1 MREMLGQF
9 FERVRRG
16 SIDGPRKRAFSL
28 DKWQKAF
35 NVHKPHDDADDA
47 LYAAGVCIHDKLH
60 AIRLG
65 LSRSSLS
72 RLSRETRVKAFV
84 AAVNHE
90 YESLLLNAT
99 EAARP
104 KEGQSNIDAYDLTKV
119 RVTTADGRSYDVES
133 ILATVIDGVTI
144 PLRFS
149 LNGRSNDVND
159 NFSNVRWED
168 VALELNLGAIY
179 DQAEAIWEDCVWNN
193 YVLKGN
199 SQNMIVVPTKMD
211 AKRGAHAAT
220 ARKAVLAIEAITY
233 AIQAIQQIH
242 EKGISPRLKSVKA
255 VLNDRHRQRIEL
267 GTDEMD
273 PHSQAMLFALQT
285 MACPPYFESLIDDPQ
300 PRLNG
305 LSISQ
310 LFDAW
315 IIVSQAA
322 RLLWEGTAESRNAT
336 ITGVT
341 GGLSDM
347 TKYIPSFTK
356 AALSE
361 ALQNATHI
369 SSSGA
374 HTVIE
379 FLTFRGNAK
388 QQIWSQPLIA
398 VEDETKLFP
407 IFGAIASP
415 PNLRFVLELW
425 MAQLDVPFDKKGEP
439 FERCLRQSI
448 ADAISNSP
456 LLSKIAKA
464 IPNDFTFKCKDGS
477 FGQLDALFCV
487 GSQIFVVE
495 AKCILEP
502 TDSTSIGTHRQTV
515 EEAASQAK
523 KRVALINEH
532 RSEFIDSMK
541 GFGWDLAED
550 FVAHP
555 LIVVSTV
562 AHVGV
567 SCNGVPVVDELVLER
582 FFAGSFEKV
591 GVDTKDFSV
600 VERVRYPFYATANEA
615 ESVAATYFAS
625 PPQLKQYLE
634 GLTLTQTPVY
644 AVSDEDWGGIVL
656 EFSHT

>member
-1 MREMLGQF
+1 MGQF

-28 DKWQKAF
+28 DKWEKAF
-35 NVHKPHDDADDA
+35 NVDKPHDDADDA
-47 LYAAGVCIHDKLH
+47 LYKAGVCIHDKLH
-60 AIRLG
+60 AIRLA
-65 LSRSSLS
+65 LSKSSLS

-90 YESLLLNAT
+90 YESLLTKAR
-99 EAARP
+99 EAASP
-104 KEGQSNIDAYDLTKV
+104 KEGQSNLDAYDLTKV
-119 RVTTADGRSYDVES
+119 RVTTADGQSYGVES
-133 ILATVIDGVTI
+133 ILATVLDGVTI

-149 LNGRSNDVND
+149 LTGRSNDVDD
-159 NFSNVRWED
+159 NFSNVTWED
-168 VALELNLGAIY
+168 VVLELNLGAIY
-179 DQAEAIWEDCVWNN
+179 DQAEGIWEDCVWNN

-199 SQNMIVVPTKMD
+199 SQNIIVVPTEMD

-220 ARKAVLAIEAITY
+220 ARKTVLAMEAITY

-242 EKGISPRLKSVKA
+242 KKGVAARLRSVKA

-273 PHSQAMLFALQT
+273 PRSQAMLFALQT

-300 PRLNG
+300 ARLSG

-310 LFDAW
+310 LFDGW

-322 RLLWEGTAESRNAT
+322 RLLWEETTESRHAT
-336 ITGVT
+336 IT

-347 TKYIPSFTK
+347 TKYLPSFTK

-361 ALQNATHI
+361 ALQSAARL
-369 SSSGA
+369 SPSGA
-374 HTVIE
+374 HTIIE

-388 QQIWSQPLIA
+388 QQLWSQPLIA
-398 VEDETKLFP
+398 VGDETKLFP

-425 MAQLDVPFDKKGEP
+425 MAQLDVPFGKKGEP
-439 FERCLRQSI
+439 FEKYLRQSI

-456 LLSKIAKA
+456 LLYTIAKT

-515 EEAASQAK
+515 EEAAYQAK
-523 KRVALINEH
+523 KRIELINEH

-541 GFGWDLAED
+541 VFGWDLAED

-567 SCNGVPVVDELVLER
+567 SCDGVPVVDELVVER

-591 GVDTKDFSV
+591 GVDTKDFSIV
-600 VERVRYPFYATANEA
+600 KRVRYPFYATANEA

-625 PPQLKQYLE
+625 PPQLRQYLE
-634 GLTLTQTPVY
+634 GLTLTKTPVY

-656 EFSHT
+656 EFAHA